1 MKNKKNLLPTVFLI
15 LAVIFI
21 IYGIYAIMYSIDYL
35 HTYTTSTSTTL
46 TGTVQYVATSS
57 LAYFGFGFCLLG
69 ISFILKKLNDICDDA
84 GNQNLVKP
92 VAEASELEIAKT
104 ESVEPEIEIAA
115 PEITKDYVA
124 APEANDTEVEDSSRA
139 PATEAHNA
147 PAASVPIDD
156 DVLAEIDADIHKT
169 SDSIRDILESK

>member
-1 MKNKKNLLPTVFLI
+1 MKNKTNLLPTVFLV

-69 ISFILKKLNDICDDA
+69 ISFILKKLNGTCGNDD
-84 GNQNLVKP
+84 NQNSIKSTPEASEAETVEAVVTAVETEPENIEPKTRITTP
-92 VAEASELEIAKT
+92 EASTPENENSSNAPRAEAS
-104 ESVEPEIEIAA
+104 
-115 PEITKDYVA
+115 
-124 APEANDTEVEDSSRA
+124 NA
-139 PATEAHNA
+139 PAT
-147 PAASVPIDD
+147 SVPIDD
-156 DVLAEIDADIHKT
+156 DISAAIDADMHKT